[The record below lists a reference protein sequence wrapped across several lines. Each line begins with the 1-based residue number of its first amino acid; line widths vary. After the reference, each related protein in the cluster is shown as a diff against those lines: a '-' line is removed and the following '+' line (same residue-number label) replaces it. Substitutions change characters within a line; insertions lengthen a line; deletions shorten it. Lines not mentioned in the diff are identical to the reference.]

1 MLWGKPLSKIT
12 NIAISVLMVSVYFFS
27 SSMYTPSFPDI
38 QSGLQ
43 TSEAL
48 VQQTL
53 SLFFIALACSQ
64 LICGPLSE
72 RYGRKP
78 IAMLSSFVFVIG
90 SMTCLLAD
98 SIEVL
103 LIGRIIQGLGVG
115 GLYLLCRTIL
125 QDAFE
130 KTELMGILAWYGVF
144 FMSLPGLT
152 LILGGYLTQHF
163 GWHSNFVF
171 MACLSIAT
179 LLIITFVKRET
190 IRKKNPDAIKPK
202 QILKDYAL
210 IASNVTFLCYLTMM
224 FSGTSCI
231 LLFQVT
237 GSFVAQHEFDLT
249 AADYGIGS
257 MVLIVS
263 SVASRFIWT
272 QFLKHRISE
281 NMTLIY
287 GSLIQIVGCVVIT
300 LSLVLHSYLLMLIGF
315 SVMAFGSA
323 FLLAVAGVSALY
335 LFPNHKGQV
344 GAIYGALQMVGAFGF
359 TFCLSLVP
367 ATHQVM
373 VISSWILS
381 LSTGIALIIMYRQQS
396 KNLVLAES

>member
-1 MLWGKPLSKIT
+1 
-12 NIAISVLMVSVYFFS
+12 
-27 SSMYTPSFPDI
+27 MYTPSFPDI

-130 KTELMGILAWYGVF
+130 KTELMGILAWYGIF

-179 LLIITFVKRET
+179 LLIIAFVKR
-190 IRKKNPDAIKPK
+190 
-202 QILKDYAL
+202 
-210 IASNVTFLCYLTMM
+210 
-224 FSGTSCI
+224 
-231 LLFQVT
+231 
-237 GSFVAQHEFDLT
+237 
-249 AADYGIGS
+249 
-257 MVLIVS
+257 
-263 SVASRFIWT
+263 
-272 QFLKHRISE
+272 
-281 NMTLIY
+281 
-287 GSLIQIVGCVVIT
+287 
-300 LSLVLHSYLLMLIGF
+300 
-315 SVMAFGSA
+315 
-323 FLLAVAGVSALY
+323 
-335 LFPNHKGQV
+335 
-344 GAIYGALQMVGAFGF
+344 
-359 TFCLSLVP
+359 
-367 ATHQVM
+367 
-373 VISSWILS
+373 
-381 LSTGIALIIMYRQQS
+381 
-396 KNLVLAES
+396 

>member
-1 MLWGKPLSKIT
+1 MSKIT
-12 NIAISVLMVSVYFFS
+12 NIFISILMASSYFFA

-38 QSGLQ
+38 QSELG

-78 IAMLSSFVFVIG
+78 IAILSSVIFVAG
-90 SMTCLLAD
+90 SMTCLIAD
-98 SIEVL
+98 NIDIL
-103 LIGRIIQGLGVG
+103 LLGRVVQGLGVG

-130 KTELMGILAWYGVF
+130 KTELMGILAWYGIL

-152 LILGGYLTQHF
+152 LIFGGYLTQHF
-163 GWHSNFVF
+163 GWQGNFIF

-179 LLIITFVKRET
+179 LLIIKFMKRET
-190 IRKKNPDAIKPK
+190 ISHKNPDAIKPK
-202 QILKDYAL
+202 QILKDYAF
-210 IASNVTFLCYLTMM
+210 ITSNVPFLCYLAMM
-224 FSGTSCI
+224 FSGTSCL

-237 GSFVAQHEFDLT
+237 GSFVAQNQFDLT
-249 AADYGIGS
+249 AADYGVGS
-257 MVLIVS
+257 MLLIAS
-263 SVASRFIWT
+263 SVASRLIWN

-281 NMTLIY
+281 NMTLVY
-287 GSLIQIVGCVVIT
+287 GGLIQVMGCVVIT
-300 LSLVLHSYLLMLIGF
+300 LSLSLHSYSTMLFGF
-315 SVMAFGSA
+315 AVMAFGSA
-323 FLLAVAGVSALY
+323 FLLAIAGVSALY
-335 LFPNHKGQV
+335 LFPSHKGQV

-367 ATHQVM
+367 ATHEVM
-373 VISSWILS
+373 VLSCWLLS
-381 LSTGIALIIMYRQQS
+381 LISCAAIIIMYMCQR
-396 KNLVLAES
+396 KPDEVPVA